1 MPKSKKYLHVIPPWY
16 VFYEANLR
24 QPKVPLGAAYCARAA
39 MSAGWHS
46 TIWNGDLLPEGG
58 ENQYSEEMTSY
69 GSYLVNQSR
78 PDNPIWGE
86 YRNILNEVKPDV
98 IGITAL
104 TASYPTSLMCAQIA
118 KEELPNCVT
127 ILGGPH
133 PNALPIQVVKD
144 SPHVDIAVT
153 GEGELTLIEILDRVV
168 TSQPLGGIAGTVV
181 RESGEINIAPPRTF
195 VPELDQLGWPT
206 KGRCADPHGL
216 LKRDNFGLVM
226 FSRGCPYYCEFC
238 ASPELWTRKVRWR
251 SAKDMAAEMLGIH
264 KEYDTRYFSFE
275 DDTFTL
281 NKKRTIELMQ
291 AIIETGLPT
300 VPGFCFT
307 CNTRPDAVDAE
318 RLDWMKKAGC
328 AAVAVGIESGNPRML
343 KKIQKAFTVEEVKE
357 AVRMIKATDLISSGQ
372 FMFGLPTET
381 EAEMWDTV
389 RLADE
394 LECESVMLSVATPLP
409 ATLLYEEALRL
420 NLIPREGIDWA
431 TVTTKND
438 GMLMTVE
445 RNGEHVAMPLDMRQD
460 LVQRI
465 QASFDVIQNK
475 TIEKKVASRKWYE
488 AQYLPEDELRE
499 PVYGF
504 STEAARVTA

>member
-1 MPKSKKYLHVIPPWY
+1 MARSKKYLHIIPPWY
-16 VFYEANLR
+16 IFYGDGNLR

-39 MSAGWHS
+39 MSAGWHA

-78 PDNPIWGE
+78 PDNPIWQE
-86 YRNILNEVKPDV
+86 YRAILREVQPDV

-104 TASYPTSLMCAQIA
+104 TASYPTSLTCAKIA
-118 KEELPNCVT
+118 KEELPNCIVV
-127 ILGGPH
+127 IGGPH
-133 PNALPIQVVKD
+133 PNAVPSQVIKD
-144 SPHVDIAVT
+144 SPHIDVVVT

-168 TSQPLGGIAGTVV
+168 TSQPLDGIPGTFTRRSV
-181 RESGEINIAPPRTF
+181 APPRTF

-251 SAKDMAAEMLGIH
+251 SAKDMAAEMLAIH
-264 KEYDTRYFSFE
+264 REYDTRYFSFE

-291 AIIETGLPT
+291 AIIETGLPS

-307 CNTRPDAVDAE
+307 CNTRPDAVDEE
-318 RLDWMKKAGC
+318 RLDWMKRANC

-343 KKIQKAFTVEEVKE
+343 KKIQKAFTVEEVKA
-357 AVRMIKATDLISSGQ
+357 AVKLIKQAGLISSGQ

-409 ATLLYEEALRL
+409 ATLLYEEAVRL

-438 GMLMTVE
+438 GMLMTIE
-445 RNGEHVAMPLDMRQD
+445 KNGEHVAMPLDMRRD
-460 LVQRI
+460 LVERI

-475 TIEKKVASRKWYE
+475 TLDAKNASRMWYE
-488 AQYLPEDELRE
+488 KQYLPADELA
-499 PVYGF
+499 PAYGLRTKA
-504 STEAARVTA
+504 SMITA